1 MGLFLANRAFAR
13 FWSAG
18 LSFQLAI
25 WALHAVMLIHV
36 FDLTGS
42 PFATGLIPVFASLPG
57 ILLGPLAGIVV
68 DRRDRRQVMA
78 RSALALAI
86 LLTLAIP
93 FADRGGVG
101 LLFAIIFVEAA
112 VMAFFS
118 PAENALLP
126 AIVPDEDLASANA
139 LNALNDSLGRIAG
152 PAIGA
157 FTLVQFGFAATLIA
171 SAVLHLLGWG
181 LLLGLRDVPHRARA
195 GDALPAWAT
204 FREGLRIV
212 RANPLVAVVVT
223 IWALAMVADV
233 PLSAVISA
241 FMRESVGVSAEFFG
255 NTMSVRGLTGLLGGL
270 LVVALSRRVP
280 AAWLL
285 VVGLLV
291 QGASYFVLGA
301 AKSPLW
307 SVLVLFPIGPA
318 AAGIQTGLFTLIQ
331 RYSPDAVRGRI
342 FALSGMI
349 NGLVVLVVSITAG
362 SLAEV
367 SGTQAIVIAAG
378 CLHLL
383 PFLMATTL
391 IRRRRGAGE
400 SGTLS
405 SGNPSGQAILPEP

>member
-1 MGLFLANRAFAR
+1 
-13 FWSAG
+13 
-18 LSFQLAI
+18 
-25 WALHAVMLIHV
+25 
-36 FDLTGS
+36 
-42 PFATGLIPVFASLPG
+42 
-57 ILLGPLAGIVV
+57 
-68 DRRDRRQVMA
+68 
-78 RSALALAI
+78 
-86 LLTLAIP
+86 
-93 FADRGGVG
+93 
-101 LLFAIIFVEAA
+101 
-112 VMAFFS
+112 MAFFT

-171 SAVLHLLGWG
+171 SAVLHLIGWG
-181 LLLGLRDVPHRARA
+181 LLLGLRDVPHKARS

-285 VVGLLV
+285 AVGLLV

-301 AKSPLW
+301 ANSPLW

-367 SGTQAIVIAAG
+367 TGTQAIVIAAG

-383 PFLMATTL
+383 PLLVAMTL
-391 IRRRRGAGE
+391 LRRRDDPEPQPGRMAGH
-400 SGTLS
+400 
-405 SGNPSGQAILPEP
+405 PAAVQPDILP